1 MRFLILFSIILSLG
15 SLHAGEVADNLLKK
29 TSQKIEQKVELAA
42 NDLFDNIEID
52 LSGFHEGKPSYSVM
66 SLLPLYDANNRNSFL
81 QAHLSTQADVNMFNV
96 GFVQR
101 QGSFDN
107 KIIFGYN
114 LFYDLDL
121 EHSHERWGAGADLLS
136 SLGDVHFNYY
146 EAITDFKTVNG
157 SKEYTLDGYDIQI
170 GFPLPY
176 LPKSKLY
183 AEIFSWN
190 GINSSRDLQG
200 EQYSLKSELPY
211 GITLELGKTSY
222 NQISKDEE
230 FITLN
235 INLLELKNKH
245 KSFKYEISQIYSST
259 PYDKLNFSDISDRK
273 YEKVRRENK
282 IKKQTTRSG
291 TVKIM
296 GY

>member
-1 MRFLILFSIILSLG
+1 M
-15 SLHAGEVADNLLKK
+15 
-29 TSQKIEQKVELAA
+29 
-42 NDLFDNIEID
+42 
-52 LSGFHEGKPSYSVM
+52 
-66 SLLPLYDANNRNSFL
+66 
-81 QAHLSTQADVNMFNV
+81 
-96 GFVQR
+96 
-101 QGSFDN
+101 
-107 KIIFGYN
+107 
-114 LFYDLDL
+114 
-121 EHSHERWGAGADLLS
+121 S

-183 AEIFSWN
+183 AEVFSWN

-222 NQISKDEE
+222 DQISKDEE

-235 INLLELKNKH
+235 INLLELKNKY

-291 TVKIM
+291 TVKII